1 MFHVE
6 HPFAM
11 RNHISHLLLHKII
24 TISPIRYCNRNLYR
38 ANLTSAPASPKHLMG
53 RVIAVANQKGGVGK
67 TTTSINLAS
76 SLAAA
81 EVNTLLVDCDPQ
93 SNTSSGLGFVRDPE
107 RLSTYHLLMGACNA
121 EEALQKPELEQLW
134 VIPAHKNLIG
144 ANLELVDAERRE
156 FRMRDALAPLRE
168 RFQFIVLDCPPAL
181 DLLTLNALVA
191 ADSVLIPMQ
200 AEYFALEGISELLD
214 TVGRIRQSF
223 NPLLDIE
230 GVVLTMFDER
240 TNLAQQVASE
250 LRKYFGE
257 KLFRTSIPRNIRLA
271 EAPSHGKPALVYDVR
286 SRGAESYIR
295 LAKEILHTEAARRQ
309 QAEAAV
315 PAAAAQQPEA
325 ATETVPATT
334 APAVSPKATLQ
345 TRNPADGPAAEPQPG
360 TVLPAQTVPESQAPA
375 AIANQ
380 ATAADDAPAP
390 AVAPGAAAAESEA
403 AAEAR
408 LEAAAAEPT
417 PSLQEAYPSLP
428 PPALAEA
435 VIQAAQTPEAQP
447 AVEHGD

>member
-1 MFHVE
+1 
-6 HPFAM
+6 
-11 RNHISHLLLHKII
+11 
-24 TISPIRYCNRNLYR
+24 
-38 ANLTSAPASPKHLMG
+38 MG

-93 SNTSSGLGFVRDPE
+93 SNSSSGLGFPRDPE
-107 RLSTYHLLMGACNA
+107 RLSTYHVLMGACSA

-144 ANLELVDAERRE
+144 ANLELVDADRRE
-156 FRMRDALAPLRE
+156 FRLRDALAPLRE

-191 ADSVLIPMQ
+191 ADAVLIPMQ

-223 NPLLDIE
+223 NPLLEIE

-240 TNLAQQVASE
+240 TNLAQQVAAE
-250 LRKYFGE
+250 LRNYFGD

-271 EAPSHGKPALVYDVR
+271 EAPSHGKPVLVYDVR

-295 LAKEILHTEAARRQ
+295 LAKEVLDAEAARRQ
-309 QAEAAV
+309 QVEAALESAGALVPAELPAEAV
-315 PAAAAQQPEA
+315 PADPASE
-325 ATETVPATT
+325 VPADAT
-334 APAVSPKATLQ
+334 AQATSEPVP
-345 TRNPADGPAAEPQPG
+345 TADSQQALAPVDG
-360 TVLPAQTVPESQAPA
+360 LPHSDQTVVPA
-375 AIANQ
+375 MSVPV
-380 ATAADDAPAP
+380 DAPAEI
-390 AVAPGAAAAESEA
+390 VAADTALEAPVESVAAPPAAASIEAQPQVSAEG
-403 AAEAR
+403 
-408 LEAAAAEPT
+408 T
-417 PSLQEAYPSLP
+417 PEEVPAPPEAYPSLP
-428 PPALAEA
+428 PPKIAEA
-435 VIQAAQTPEAQP
+435 VIQAAQAPEAQP
-447 AVEHGD
+447 AVEQGD